1 MEWLKKIWKAIWKK
15 SVIVPF
21 VLGIAA
27 ALGVEHIDGEM
38 IEKIVCALGA
48 AGC

>member
-1 MEWLKKIWKAIWKK
+1 MEWLKRLWKK

-21 VLGIAA
+21 ILGILA
-27 ALGVEHIDGEM
+27 ALGVEHIDAEM

-48 AGC
+48 SGC